1 MAIDQSI
8 NSLLNSAQV
17 TIDNAL
23 NNPEIQAYLNEY
35 NYTAERIQTGKTL
48 YETALAAQQKQQ
60 AEYGEQ
66 LSATAALNEARS
78 IAHKSYMRLV
88 KIARIAFKNNPGI
101 ATELG
106 LNGRR
111 KKSLSGWLL
120 QAQQFYT
127 NALNS
132 TEVMNGLAEYGITEE
147 KLKAAQTEMLAVEAA
162 NNAQEQEKG
171 EAQDA
176 TKQRDQAIDLLDDW
190 LSDFIAI
197 ARIALEDRPQLLEI
211 LGIQAD

>member
-1 MAIDQSI
+1 MGLNESI

-17 TIDNAL
+17 AIDNAL
-23 NNPEIQAYLNEY
+23 NNSEIQTYLSEY
-35 NYTAERIQTGKTL
+35 NYTPERIQAGKTL

-66 LSATAALNEARS
+66 LSATETVNQAWSKAQ
-78 IAHKSYMRLV
+78 KSYMRLI
-88 KIARIAFKNNPGI
+88 KLARVIFKNNPGI
-101 ATELG
+101 ATQLG
-106 LNGRR
+106 LNGQR
-111 KKSLSGWLL
+111 KRSLSGWLL

-132 TEVMNGLAEYGITEE
+132 AEVLNGFAEYGITED
-147 KLKAAQTEMLAVEAA
+147 KLKAAQTETLAVEAA
-162 NNAQEQEKG
+162 NAAQEQEKG

-176 TKQRDQAIDLLDDW
+176 TQQRDQAIDLLDDW

-197 ARIALEDRPQLLEI
+197 ARIALEDRPQLLEV
-211 LGIQAD
+211 LGIQTT